1 MGSENNSF
9 SGTLEVRLEATETVA
24 VSAESAV
31 QNTIR
36 HKDFNVGPTVFN
48 SRSATPLKLAV
59 YNQVSTT
66 TSGVEI
72 DFTNLTT
79 FNGGEADATGLKLF
93 AIQLESTG
101 TGSAYVTSSTSNN
114 YPINYGTATT
124 DLSSTVAATLT
135 RDVIGSTSPASSSK
149 YTLTF
154 GSTPTAGFVKF
165 QTQGTSYEHSSLYI
179 PYAPS
184 SALIATALSQAVG
197 MSTSGQPLT
206 TSQATSAWSVVESPT
221 NTWTITAIGGEA
233 NKAHNNTAIETN
245 GLLAITSSVTTA
257 KLPVYPNSPTLVKL
271 GTSGDA
277 VSPTKKKLRIV
288 ADSGTVVVNVS
299 LWFIA

>member
-48 SRSATPLKLAV
+48 SRSATPLELAV
-59 YNQVSTT
+59 YNQVTTT

-93 AIQLESTG
+93 AIMLESTS
-101 TGSAYVTSSTSNN
+101 TGSAYVTTATSNN
-114 YPINYGTATT
+114 YPISYGGGTASSYATT
-124 DLSSTVAATLT
+124 AATLT
-135 RDVIGSTSPASSSK
+135 QDVVGSTSPATSSK

-154 GSTPTAGFVKF
+154 GSTPAAGFIKLA
-165 QTQGTSYEHSSLYI
+165 TQSTSLEHSALYV
-179 PYAPS
+179 PYAPTA
-184 SALIATALSQAVG
+184 ALIATAMSQAVNLNSG
-197 MSTSGQPLT
+197 GQPLT
-206 TSQATSAWSVVESPT
+206 TAQATAAWSVVESPA
-221 NTWTITAIGGEA
+221 NTWTITSIGSEA
-233 NKAHNNTAIETN
+233 NKSHAFTNVETN
-245 GLLAITSSVTTA
+245 ALLTVSTSTNYGKIPIYAS
-257 KLPVYPNSPTLVKL
+257 SPTLIKL
-271 GTSGDA
+271 GTAGDA
-277 VSPTKKKLRIV
+277 VSPTKKILRIV
-288 ADSGTVVVNVS
+288 ADSGTVVVNVG
-299 LWFIA
+299 LWFV